1 MTPHPLKCMK
11 CPAAEIT
18 AVLLV
23 EWVCHVGEC
32 SLGEVVISMF
42 EGLGTPLA
50 DLNMWATP

>member
-1 MTPHPLKCMK
+1 MK